1 MTESVWAHKAKNIYS
16 LALYRRVFRPLV
28 WRVEPHLALGG
39 SSTQGVPS
47 SSVTALSPGFLLP
60 EHLMRK
66 DPSVGSAGGAQAG
79 LRWTPAQKGNW

>member
-16 LALYRRVFRPLV
+16 LALYRQVCRPLV

-39 SSTQGVPS
+39 SSTQGFPS

-60 EHLMRK
+60 EHLVPK
-66 DPSVGSAGGAQAG
+66 DPSPRSAKKAKAG
-79 LRWTPAQKGNW
+79 LQWTLAQKGNR